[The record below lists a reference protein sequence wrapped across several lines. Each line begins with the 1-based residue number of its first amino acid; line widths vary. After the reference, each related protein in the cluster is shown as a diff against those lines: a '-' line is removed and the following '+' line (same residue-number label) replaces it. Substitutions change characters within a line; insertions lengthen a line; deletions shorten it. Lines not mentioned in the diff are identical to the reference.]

1 MRNRRRIIVLREYRR
16 RGIGEALL
24 YMAFD
29 AFYKMGK
36 KRVGL
41 GVDASSLTGAATLYK
56 RVGMYIT
63 RQFDLYEKELR
74 AGVDLTTHG

>member
-1 MRNRRRIIVLREYRR
+1 MASLGVLREYRR

-24 YMAFD
+24 YTAFD

-41 GVDASSLTGAATLYK
+41 GVDASSITGAATLYK
-56 RVGMYIT
+56 RVGMQVAK
-63 RQFDLYEKELR
+63 QFDLYEKELR
-74 AGVDLTTHG
+74 AGVDLTTQG